1 MRERLAHVVFRG
13 TIREKSADPFVRM
26 LKGIRETRRFKGVL
40 LEISSGGG
48 GAVASYDLYLAVKRL
63 DAVKPVVATIGSLAA
78 SGGYM
83 AAIGARTVYAYP
95 DSGVGSIGV
104 IYPFF
109 AVKGLLDKL
118 GIDVDLVHQGR
129 HKDAYQGFRRL
140 TDEERGKMEAL
151 TLDGYRS
158 FVALV
163 AEARHRPP
171 AEIEPLA
178 TGEIWSGL
186 RAKELR
192 LIDALGD
199 REMALEELERL
210 TRVSARKLVRVVPPQ
225 PFLERFLGGLGSSVG
240 QSLGASFR
248 ESLEDAAL
256 EGRFGGLR

>member
-13 TIREKSADPFVRM
+13 TIRDKSVDPFVRL
-26 LKGIRETRRFKGVL
+26 LKAVREQRRIKGVL
-40 LEISSGGG
+40 LEISTGGG

-63 DAVKPVVATIGSLAA
+63 DAVKPVVATIGSIAA

-83 AAIGARTVYAYP
+83 AALGARKVYAYP

-104 IYPFF
+104 IYPFV

-118 GIDVDLVHQGR
+118 GIDVDMVHQGR
-129 HKDAYQGFRRL
+129 HKDAFQGLRKL
-140 TDEERGKMEAL
+140 TEEERGKMEAL

-158 FVALV
+158 FVGLV
-163 AEARHRPP
+163 AEARHRPY

-186 RAKELR
+186 RAKELG
-192 LIDALGD
+192 LVDALGD
-199 REMALEELERL
+199 REAAMEDLAQM
-210 TRVSARKLVRVVPPQ
+210 TRVSSRKMVRVVPPQ
-225 PFLERFLGGLGSSVG
+225 SFVERILTGAGNSFG

-248 ESLEDAAL
+248 ETVEDAAL
-256 EGRFGGLR
+256 DGLFHGSR